1 MPVIKIN
8 TPQGNK
14 LLKEEAIKAAKEK
27 YSKDGLIVACPK
39 CNAKVLIKP
48 NYTSCPNCGA
58 NITLEFE

>member
-14 LLKEEAIKAAKEK
+14 LLKEAAIKAAKEK
-27 YSKDGLIVACPK
+27 YSKDGLTVACPK